1 MWNNGT
7 YENARHNV
15 GVTYKMNAGHTI
27 QHKKDTDA
35 EQDDDDDD
43 DDDDPRNKAEW
54 MWRL

>member
-7 YENARHNV
+7 YEKARHNV
-15 GVTYKMNAGHTI
+15 GVTYKMNAGHTT

-35 EQDDDDDD
+35 EDDDDD